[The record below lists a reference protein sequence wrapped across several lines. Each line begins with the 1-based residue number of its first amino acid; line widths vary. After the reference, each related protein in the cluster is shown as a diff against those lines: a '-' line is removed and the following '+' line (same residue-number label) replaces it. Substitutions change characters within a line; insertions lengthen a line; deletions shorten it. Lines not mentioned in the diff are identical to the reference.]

1 MEITLL
7 NWSLFVFFA
16 SLYLLAYIVFWGLTA
31 EVTNK
36 ENKGIGLLIFFC
48 GLIAAFMFIPA
59 KEIMNKHAAVILW
72 KVLASITGA
81 SSILVALFNDKVKN
95 HMHSYIWGVVFTVLI
110 SIVPF
115 VIRITI
121 TKPTNTSLDFN
132 NQYSINPLVFIST
145 IILLFS
151 LIALIVTIISTNK
164 TRKRINEQNG
174 LLSYYLNE
182 HNHNLSSFKKP
193 YETMYKEDLFSLIIR
208 LEKKISDLIKTN
220 GNKTTIITSQA
231 TKETTELHSVHQK
244 VDEIQNMLIL
254 LGSKTYNK
262 QIADFD
268 LIRDLNHFFATP
280 FATIEANVEILNKTK
295 GIDNSNLE
303 KINNSIQLCKCIIE
317 TYRDC
322 LTFSNH
328 SSNIISSLKDT
339 FETAYNTYAERNHKT
354 LLPLDTDNIPEKF
367 KSQNNH
373 YIVTLILPLLENAI
387 QAAPNDTEIKI
398 NFNESLDTICI
409 SNSCETMPNL
419 EDLNTPGY
427 SSKENHKGTGII
439 IVKNLLSI
447 KDRGILETTTD
458 KENNKVIQTIKLNKN
473 E

>member
-7 NWSLFVFFA
+7 NWTLFVFFA
-16 SLYLLAYIVFWGLTA
+16 LLYLLAYIVFWGLTA

-72 KVLASITGA
+72 KVLASITGV

-95 HMHSYIWGVVFTVLI
+95 NMHSYIWGVVFTVLI

-115 VIRITI
+115 IIRITI

-132 NQYSINPLVFIST
+132 NQYSINPLVFISA

-164 TRKRINEQNG
+164 TRKRINEQNR
-174 LLSYYLNE
+174 LFSYYLNE
-182 HNHNLSSFKKP
+182 HNHNPSSFKKP
-193 YETMYKEDLFSLIIR
+193 YEMMYKEDLFSLIIR

-244 VDEIQNMLIL
+244 VNEIQNMLIL

-268 LIRDLNHFFATP
+268 LIRDLKPLFCY
-280 FATIEANVEILNKTK
+280 
-295 GIDNSNLE
+295 
-303 KINNSIQLCKCIIE
+303 SICNYRSKC
-317 TYRDC
+317 R
-322 LTFSNH
+322 
-328 SSNIISSLKDT
+328 
-339 FETAYNTYAERNHKT
+339 NTQQDER
-354 LLPLDTDNIPEKF
+354 I
-367 KSQNNH
+367 
-373 YIVTLILPLLENAI
+373 
-387 QAAPNDTEIKI
+387 
-398 NFNESLDTICI
+398 
-409 SNSCETMPNL
+409 
-419 EDLNTPGY
+419 
-427 SSKENHKGTGII
+427 
-439 IVKNLLSI
+439 
-447 KDRGILETTTD
+447 
-458 KENNKVIQTIKLNKN
+458 
-473 E
+473 